1 LLNLLTSIQQQH
13 APADGLGRLIQYII
27 DFYSHGIDEHLM
39 VAATFWV
46 IFLDISL
53 GYIRGWANKGFS
65 STVSREG
72 LGSHAFVFVTVAI
85 SYPLAVLANVT
96 TEAVMFIYYL
106 FFSYAA
112 SILKNGEAIGI
123 RIPFITKY
131 VSDRVDP
138 HKNEDKDKETETNDS
153 KNEK

>member
-1 LLNLLTSIQQQH
+1 MFYLLTSIQQH
-13 APADGLGRLIQYII
+13 PPADGLGRLLEYII

-53 GYIRGWANKGFS
+53 GYIRGWACKEFS
-65 STVSREG
+65 STTSRKG

-85 SYPLAVLANVT
+85 SYPLAILANVS
-96 TEAVMFIYYL
+96 TEADMFIYYL

-123 RIPFITKY
+123 KIPFITKY

-138 HKNEDKDKETETNDS
+138 HKDKDEDKETETDDS

>member
-1 LLNLLTSIQQQH
+1 MLYLLTSIQQQH
-13 APADGLGRLIQYII
+13 PPADGLGRLIQYII
-27 DFYSHGIDEHLM
+27 YFYSHGIDEHLM

-46 IFLDISL
+46 IILDISL
-53 GYIRGWANKGFS
+53 GYIRSWARKEFS
-65 STVSREG
+65 STISKEG
-72 LGSHAFVFVTVAI
+72 LGSHAFIFVTVAI

-96 TEAVMFIYYL
+96 TEADMFIYYL

-123 RIPFITKY
+123 KIPFITKY

-138 HKNEDKDKETETNDS
+138 HKNEDEVKKEKNND
-153 KNEK
+153 

>member
-1 LLNLLTSIQQQH
+1 MLYLLTSTH
-13 APADGLGRLIQYII
+13 PPADGLGRLIGYIA

-46 IFLDISL
+46 ILDITL
-53 GYIRGWANKGFS
+53 GYIRSWARKEFS
-65 STVSREG
+65 STISKEG
-72 LGSHAFVFVTVAI
+72 LGSHVFIFVTVAI

-96 TEAVMFIYYL
+96 TEADMFIYYL

-123 RIPFITKY
+123 KIPFITKY

-138 HKNEDKDKETETNDS
+138 HKNEDEVKKEKNDD
-153 KNEK
+153 

>member
-1 LLNLLTSIQQQH
+1 MLYLLTSTH
-13 APADGLGRLIQYII
+13 PPADGLGRLIGYIA

-46 IFLDISL
+46 IVLDITL
-53 GYIRGWANKGFS
+53 GYIRSWARKEFS
-65 STVSREG
+65 STISKEG
-72 LGSHAFVFVTVAI
+72 LGSHVFIFVTVAI

-96 TEAVMFIYYL
+96 TEADMFIYYL

-123 RIPFITKY
+123 KIPFITKY

-138 HKNEDKDKETETNDS
+138 HKNEDEDKETKTDDS
-153 KNEK
+153 KT